1 MQDGFQNLTA
11 EEQHDRVEGLGQM
24 LKKNNLPEETAQT
37 IAPLMGNLIGQMSG
51 DEAVRATDTASNAIR
66 SIKSP
71 EIKQMALDALQDGIT
86 KVDHTTNKLN
96 RMPGMQG
103 KENVATKPLLESTAD
118 LWTEKFSNWLES
130 DSWSII

>member
-118 LWTEKFSNWLES
+118 L
-130 DSWSII
+130 